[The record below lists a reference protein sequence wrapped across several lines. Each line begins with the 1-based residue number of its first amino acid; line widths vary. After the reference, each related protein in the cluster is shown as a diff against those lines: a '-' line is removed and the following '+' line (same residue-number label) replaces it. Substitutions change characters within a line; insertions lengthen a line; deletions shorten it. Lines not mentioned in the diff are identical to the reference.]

1 MGQPPIDLNAAWERH
16 KAATLADRD
25 DGLSLHAS
33 DLHSCAFALHQRLSG
48 VPQLPH
54 DDGSFANFERGH
66 AFEARFRGALCDFL
80 EGSGLSVL
88 HGGVVRYEGITGN
101 PDFTLYRT
109 PSDEAMD
116 AAVALLLEKGIEQ
129 LEQPTVAVIDVTTTA
144 GKTTAW
150 SYGHALKSAFYAVA
164 EGCDTFCEFV
174 VRFGFGGT
182 ILGTE
187 AHWFHLDEQ
196 GGSGEGDTWREEV
209 AKAIVLAKYIQAL
222 AEIGVP
228 LGDPKPPLDPLS
240 GEFETWRCGKAGK
253 SYCRCVCPLNGRGK

>member
-1 MGQPPIDLNAAWERH
+1 MAQPPIDLNAAWERH

-66 AFEARFRGALCDFL
+66 AFEARLWEPLAGYADEHGFWLERGEVVRHEGIVGNLDFL
-80 EGSGLSVL
+80 LSN
-88 HGGVVRYEGITGN
+88 RPEGN
-101 PDFTLYRT
+101 P
-109 PSDEAMD
+109 
-116 AAVALLLEKGIEQ
+116 
-129 LEQPTVAVIDVTTTA
+129 VAVIDVTTTA
-144 GKTTAW
+144 GKTTDW

-164 EGCDTFCEFV
+164 EGCDLFCELV

-196 GGSGEGDTWREEV
+196 GGSGEGATWREEV
-209 AKAIVLAKYIQAL
+209 AKAIVLAKHIQAL

-228 LGDPKPPLDPLS
+228 LGDPKPPFDPLS